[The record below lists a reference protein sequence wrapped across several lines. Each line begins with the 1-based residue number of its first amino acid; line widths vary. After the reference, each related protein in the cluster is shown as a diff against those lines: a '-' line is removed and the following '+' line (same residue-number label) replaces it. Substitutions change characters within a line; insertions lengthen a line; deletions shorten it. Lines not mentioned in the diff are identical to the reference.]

1 MIKPEQSR
9 AARGLLGWTQEV
21 LAREV
26 GISKVSINNFERG
39 QTDLKSDTLKSLE
52 AAFER
57 HDIEFPDEYGVR
69 RRTENVQVLK
79 GSDYLNVLWDDI
91 FNTLKSSGGEVL
103 ITNVDEKRTLDIEQD
118 KLIQHL
124 DRLKEYGIKE
134 RLLSCEGD
142 TFFLMPKECYR
153 WISQELFTFGSSIYV
168 YADRVAFQIWQ
179 EEMIVLIQSKEA
191 HGAEKRRFEHLW
203 ENAQIPD

>member
-9 AARGLLGWTQEV
+9 AARGLLGWTQEA
-21 LAREV
+21 LAKEV
-26 GISKVSINNFERG
+26 GVSKVSINNFERG

-57 HDIEFPDEYGVR
+57 HDIEFPDAYGVR

-79 GSDYLNVLWDDI
+79 GPECLNILWDDI
-91 FNTLKSSGGEVL
+91 FNTLKNTGGEVL

-124 DRLKEYGIKE
+124 DRLKQYGIKE

-142 TFFLMPKECYR
+142 DFFLMPKEYYR
-153 WISQELFTFGSSIYV
+153 WISEELFTFGSSTYI
-168 YADRVAFQIWQ
+168 YADRVAFQIWR
-179 EEMIVLIQSKEA
+179 ENMIVLIQSKEA
-191 HGAEKRRFEHLW
+191 HAAEKKRFEHLW
-203 ENAQIPD
+203 DNAKLPD